1 MQEIQFIAP
10 AALHDEMLRLRN
22 EKQMDFLESLTGMD
36 WGAAD
41 EKDTPEKLRGL
52 GVVYHLESTVTGE
65 RIAVKTATTNR
76 ELPEIPSVSDIWKI
90 ADFYEREVF
99 DYYGITFIGH
109 PDMRRLY
116 LRNDWIGYPMR
127 KDNDPEKDN
136 PLCML
141 AGVYTLI
148 VVVHGDGQRTLGGC
162 LTYHILIESIGNL
175 LGFRY
180 VLEVCLHRGE
190 VLVYYFLAK
199 LYALI
204 ADVHAGARDYAIHLV
219 LWLSAE

>member
-36 WGAAD
+36 WGVAD
-41 EKDTPEKLRGL
+41 EKDAPEKLRGL
-52 GVVYHLESTVTGE
+52 GVVYHLESTITGE
-65 RIAVKTATTNR
+65 RIALKTATTNR
-76 ELPEIPSVSDIWKI
+76 EQPEIPSVSDIWKI

-116 LRNDWIGYPMR
+116 LRNDWVGHPMR

-136 PLCML
+136 PLCMTNEETFDTTQEIEL
-141 AGVYTLI
+141 NP
-148 VVVHGDGQRTLGGC
+148 DGTIKNKETRL
-162 LTYHILIESIGNL
+162 
-175 LGFRY
+175 F
-180 VLEVCLHRGE
+180 GE
-190 VLVYYFLAK
+190 EEYLFNR
-199 LYALI
+199 I
-204 ADVHAGARDYAIHLV
+204 
-219 LWLSAE
+219 

>member
-22 EKQMDFLESLTGMD
+22 DKQMDFLESLTGMD
-36 WGAAD
+36 WGVAD

-52 GVVYHLESTVTGE
+52 GVVYHLESTITGE
-65 RIAVKTATTNR
+65 RIALKTATTNR

-99 DYYGITFIGH
+99 DFYGITFVGH

-136 PLCML
+136 PLCMTNEETFDTTQEIEL
-141 AGVYTLI
+141 NP
-148 VVVHGDGQRTLGGC
+148 DGT
-162 LTYHILIESIGNL
+162 IKNKEM
-175 LGFRY
+175 
-180 VLEVCLHRGE
+180 
-190 VLVYYFLAK
+190 
-199 LYALI
+199 
-204 ADVHAGARDYAIHLV
+204 
-219 LWLSAE
+219 

>member
-10 AALHDEMLRLRN
+10 VALHDEMLRLRN

-65 RIAVKTATTNR
+65 RIA
-76 ELPEIPSVSDIWKI
+76 
-90 ADFYEREVF
+90 EREVF

-136 PLCML
+136 PLCMTNEKTFDTTREIEL
-141 AGVYTLI
+141 NPDGTIKDKETKLFGEEEY
-148 VVVHGDGQRTLGGC
+148 VVNIGPQHPACASVFLWRVKLFVRLMQTVA
-162 LTYHILIESIGNL
+162 ISIGAS
-175 LGFRY
+175 R
-180 VLEVCLHRGE
+180 
-190 VLVYYFLAK
+190 K
-199 LYALI
+199 
-204 ADVHAGARDYAIHLV
+204 
-219 LWLSAE
+219 